1 MRTLIF
7 GLLSLLHLAASRD
20 ESSPEALRT
29 ATDLL
34 RSIGESSTD
43 NALTIEAT
51 RPDDA
56 SIGTSSTSLDQA
68 TYKTTQSHVPH
79 YSLFAPSDGLDNT
92 AGSMDGSNEVRFKA
106 KSSSLSLQSAPEVD
120 ASSASSSPPTA
131 QDGDVVG
138 SFTVVFPSASNAR
151 SIVSHP
157 LAMESLVQRTRR
169 VLLQLINPNGVNNAT
184 NNKTIRA
191 HMVEVDISYPT
202 FVLQRAKQ
210 TDTNA
215 TTGRQQR
222 SLTINVALWGLSL
235 VQDNSTLAELNGI
248 DFSQRLLE
256 LYRASKPLKTEQTI
270 ALPRTLA
277 NGTTFGIAS
286 GEVGVSIACPL
297 LCGGNGLC
305 LGSGACHC
313 FSGFIG
319 ADCAIVSCPQDC
331 GAHGT
336 CNDANR
342 TCTCD
347 QGYKGD
353 VCQHQLDLS
362 GAIVCPNDCSSRGNC
377 NQTTG
382 ACDCT
387 EQWRGEDCTVPVCPE
402 ACGGHGECVT
412 VLDEESG
419 GPMPSC
425 VCDPSWSGDWCASP
439 VREVFMIHVGG
450 TRCVPSPTTI

>member
-1 MRTLIF
+1 MITMRTLIF

-106 KSSSLSLQSAPEVD
+106 RSSSLSLQNAPQID
-120 ASSASSSPPTA
+120 ASSAASASSSSPPTA

-138 SFTVVFPSASNAR
+138 SFTVVFPSASNVR

-191 HMVEVDISYPT
+191 HMVEVDVAYPT

-222 SLTINVALWGLSL
+222 SLTINVALRGLSL
-235 VQDNSTLAELNGI
+235 VQDNSALAELNGI

-286 GEVGVSIACPL
+286 GEVGVGIACPL

-353 VCQHQLDLS
+353 VCQHQLDDLS
-362 GAIVCPNDCSSRGNC
+362 GAIV
-377 NQTTG
+377 
-382 ACDCT
+382 
-387 EQWRGEDCTVPVCPE
+387 
-402 ACGGHGECVT
+402 
-412 VLDEESG
+412 
-419 GPMPSC
+419 
-425 VCDPSWSGDWCASP
+425 
-439 VREVFMIHVGG
+439 
-450 TRCVPSPTTI
+450 